1 MINVAVWQLVLYVL
15 AGVALGAVVAVLSF
29 TRGKQAAGLLPTS
42 QVGGVANDKGPDP
55 AAALVAAAT
64 RRDKVAS
71 FLKNRVSNKRNITV
85 DEAAKCLD
93 VSPRRIR
100 RLLNDNILME
110 IPIPGGRR
118 LVSAVSVL
126 DVIARREAA
135 LAAKESSTRVG
146 REETVRSL
154 AGMPGRREPISQF
167 TRELTND
174 KEFIDDKESTK
185 DKEPT
190 EEPTATAKLQPGPN
204 QSYWYYVAGHDTPLV
219 SIREALQV
227 LGLDYKYTGW
237 KDIPAYIRSKMRREK
252 VEKV

>member
-1 MINVAVWQLVLYVL
+1 MINVAVWQLVLYIL

-29 TRGKQAAGLLPTS
+29 TRGKQTTGLLPNPQT
-42 QVGGVANDKGPDP
+42 GGVVSDRGPDP
-55 AAALVAAAT
+55 SAALVAAAT

-71 FLKNRVSNKRNITV
+71 FLKNRVANKRNITV

-100 RLLNDNILME
+100 RLLDENILME
-110 IPIPGGRR
+110 IPIPGGGR

-126 DVIARREAA
+126 DVIARREAT
-135 LAAKESSTRVG
+135 LAVKASAG
-146 REETVRSL
+146 IGQEEPVHPL
-154 AGMPGRREPISQF
+154 AETLERREPIGQYAKG
-167 TRELTND
+167 LTND
-174 KEFIDDKESTK
+174 KESTPVR
-185 DKEPT
+185 EPA

-219 SIREALQV
+219 SIREALRV

-237 KDIPAYIRSKMRREK
+237 GDIPAYIRSKMRREK

>member
-1 MINVAVWQLVLYVL
+1 MINVAVWQLVLYIL
-15 AGVALGAVVAVLSF
+15 AGVALGAIVAVLSF
-29 TRGKQAAGLLPTS
+29 MRGKQTTGLPPNPQT
-42 QVGGVANDKGPDP
+42 GGVVSDRGPDP
-55 AAALVAAAT
+55 SAALVAAAT

-100 RLLNDNILME
+100 RLLDENILME
-110 IPIPGGRR
+110 IPIPGGGR

-126 DVIARREAA
+126 DVIARREAT
-135 LAAKESSTRVG
+135 LAVKASAG
-146 REETVRSL
+146 IGQEEPVRPL
-154 AGMPGRREPISQF
+154 AETLERREPIGQYAK
-167 TRELTND
+167 ELT
-174 KEFIDDKESTK
+174 DDKESTSSEESVK
-185 DKEPT
+185 AKGPA

-219 SIREALQV
+219 SIREALRV

-237 KDIPAYIRSKMRREK
+237 GDIPAYIRKKMRREK
-252 VEKV
+252 VEKLL

>member
-1 MINVAVWQLVLYVL
+1 MINVAVWQLVLYIL

-29 TRGKQAAGLLPTS
+29 TRGKQTTGLLLTPQAGS
-42 QVGGVANDKGPDP
+42 VASDRTPDP
-55 AAALVAAAT
+55 ATALVAAAT

-71 FLKNRVSNKRNITV
+71 FLKNRVAKKRNVTV

-100 RLLNDNILME
+100 RLLDDNVLME
-110 IPIPGGRR
+110 IPIPGGGR

-135 LAAKESSTRVG
+135 LAAKGSSTG
-146 REETVRSL
+146 SGQEETVRPSAETL
-154 AGMPGRREPISQF
+154 KRREPIGQF
-167 TRELTND
+167 AKELTDN
-174 KEFIDDKESTK
+174 KESTEG
-185 DKEPT
+185 KEST
-190 EEPTATAKLQPGPN
+190 EEPTEATKPKPGPN
-204 QSYWYYVAGHDTPLV
+204 QLYWYYVAGHDVPLP

-252 VEKV
+252 IEKVL

>member
-1 MINVAVWQLVLYVL
+1 MINVAVWQLVLYIL

-29 TRGKQAAGLLPTS
+29 TRGKQATGLLPTP
-42 QVGGVANDKGPDP
+42 QTGGVASGKTPDP
-55 AAALVAAAT
+55 SAALVAAAT

-100 RLLNDNILME
+100 RLLDENILME
-110 IPIPGGRR
+110 IPIPGGGR

-135 LAAKESSTRVG
+135 LAAKEPAKESSTEIG
-146 REETVRSL
+146 QEETVRPSAETL
-154 AGMPGRREPISQF
+154 KRREPIGQYAKG
-167 TRELTND
+167 LTND
-174 KEFIDDKESTK
+174 KESTPVR
-185 DKEPT
+185 EPA

-219 SIREALQV
+219 SIREALRV

-237 KDIPAYIRSKMRREK
+237 GDIPAYIRSKMRREK